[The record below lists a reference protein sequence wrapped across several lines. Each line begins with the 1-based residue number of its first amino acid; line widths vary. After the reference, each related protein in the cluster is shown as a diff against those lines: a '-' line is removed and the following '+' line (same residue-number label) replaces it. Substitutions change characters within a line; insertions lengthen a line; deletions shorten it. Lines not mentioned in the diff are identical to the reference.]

1 MSHHEL
7 AVDMHE
13 CIVMIRK
20 AKGDVQLNAASRL
33 RGHLVY
39 CTTLTDLDELT
50 ALYKDKEEDN
60 AIGYNP
66 PAVADF
72 VGKMLDKYPKSDSI
86 NERSLTHWHRIYAET
101 GAVMADCLVT
111 MREFENEPDN
121 AEHKSAAELLHM
133 HLDRCL
139 DWNGIANLTLLYYD
153 KAEDSVVGYNM
164 DAVTEFVSSLTGM
177 YPMPD
182 K

>member
-1 MSHHEL
+1 
-7 AVDMHE
+7 
-13 CIVMIRK
+13 
-20 AKGDVQLNAASRL
+20 
-33 RGHLVY
+33 
-39 CTTLTDLDELT
+39 
-50 ALYKDKEEDN
+50 
-60 AIGYNP
+60 
-66 PAVADF
+66 
-72 VGKMLDKYPKSDSI
+72 
-86 NERSLTHWHRIYAET
+86 
-101 GAVMADCLVT
+101 
-111 MREFENEPDN
+111 
-121 AEHKSAAELLHM
+121 M